1 MFLRFRGGKGTA
13 CLCGTVLRA
22 DAGARAALLA
32 LMFLIGMIW
41 NRASILPLLTA
52 LVYAPLYL
60 LRTSDWRGTIAL
72 ALIFPAMLWAHR
84 SALHAG
90 ARARQTFRQFLF
102 GRHEPQRGERGMN
115 PLFQAH
121 CPQRGYLTKAVR
133 SQLLQHSVRGGAA
146 ALARSGR
153 RAVHAQPRPMNSCC
167 R

>member
-13 CLCGTVLRA
+13 CLCGTVL
-22 DAGARAALLA
+22 GLTPELVLPLLA

-84 SALHAG
+84 SNF
-90 ARARQTFRQFLF
+90 ARWREGKEQTFRQFLF
-102 GRHEPQRGERGMN
+102 GRHEPQREEAGE
-115 PLFQAH
+115 
-121 CPQRGYLTKAVR
+121 
-133 SQLLQHSVRGGAA
+133 
-146 ALARSGR
+146 
-153 RAVHAQPRPMNSCC
+153 
-167 R
+167 